1 MSDNEKT
8 ELDSWDKALE
18 IKLQELKS
26 CQTNHN
32 VNDCFDCD
40 KLLACDFR
48 REYVKAVYESMSKG
62 SMGGFE
68 F

>member
-1 MSDNEKT
+1 MSDETHTK
-8 ELDSWDKALE
+8 LDIWDKALE
-18 IKLQELKS
+18 VKLQELKT
-26 CQTNHN
+26 CQANHN
-32 VNDCFDCD
+32 VSDCFDCD
-40 KLLACDFR
+40 KLLACELR

>member
-1 MSDNEKT
+1 MSDDSKK

-18 IKLQELKS
+18 IKLQVLQQ
-26 CQTNHN
+26 CQASHSIS
-32 VNDCFDCD
+32 DCFDCD
-40 KLLACDFR
+40 KLLACDLR

>member
-1 MSDNEKT
+1 MSDETQTKPDIWDIA
-8 ELDSWDKALE
+8 LDA
-18 IKLQELKS
+18 KLQELKK
-26 CQTNHN
+26 CQASHS
-32 VNDCFDCD
+32 VSDCFDCD
-40 KLLACDFR
+40 QLLACELR